1 MSTPSKIILKIKKE
15 DVGRKIKFDPTKLPT
30 PLKEWL
36 ERDKNGKIWL
46 NQAGDDVTEEITLKG
61 PYIGIYCHWDGGLES
76 VGAELAENYNDYETA
91 LNLIVGGFCSGIV
104 CGHVAHYANRIGT
117 KWKDIKPIQGSM
129 NKICKSIYGYYKYVF
144 ENNVWKGEKI

>member
-15 DVGRKIKFDPTKLPT
+15 HVGRKIKFDATKLPT

-36 ERDKNGKIWL
+36 ERDENGKIWL
-46 NQAGDDVTEEITLKG
+46 NQVGDDVTEEITLKG
-61 PYIGIYCHWDGGLES
+61 PYIGIYCHWDGDLES

-91 LNLIVGGFCSGIV
+91 LNLIVGGFCSGIAS
-104 CGHVAHYANRIGT
+104 GHVAHYANRIGT

-129 NKICKSIYGYYKYVF
+129 NKICKSIYGNYKYVF
-144 ENNVWKGEKI
+144 ENNVWKGKEI